1 MKYVVSR
8 FFKFTYILNNNNN
21 KLLLDSNIRNSV
33 CTPAKLP
40 CRRVEVRYKYLHIYI
55 QFLTNIQEN
64 ETTTIDHFYLNN

>member
-1 MKYVVSR
+1 MKYVISR

-21 KLLLDSNIRNSV
+21 K
-33 CTPAKLP
+33 
-40 CRRVEVRYKYLHIYI
+40 YLHIYT